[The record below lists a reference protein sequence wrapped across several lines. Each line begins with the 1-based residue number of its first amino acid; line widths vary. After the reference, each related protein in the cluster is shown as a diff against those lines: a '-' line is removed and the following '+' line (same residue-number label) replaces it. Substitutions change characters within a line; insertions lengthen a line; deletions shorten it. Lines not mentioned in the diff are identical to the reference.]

1 MSFEACGPK
10 LAGLLQDLLW
20 GLFLN
25 NPPLLQAIDPVTV
38 LDSGQPVSDDDHG
51 LLALET
57 AVGCFPCQVEKKSRI
72 STKLK
77 LDSLKYDGR
86 NLRNV
91 KPIVQLLNIL

>member
-10 LAGLLQDLLW
+10 LAGLLEELLW
-20 GLFLN
+20 GPFLN
-25 NPPLLQAIDPVTV
+25 NPPLLQAIDSVTV
-38 LDSGQPVSDDDHG
+38 LDRGQPVSDDDHG

-57 AVGCFPCQVEKKSRI
+57 AVGCFLCQVEEKSRI

-86 NLRNV
+86 NLINV
-91 KPIVQLLNIL
+91 KYIVQ

>member
-1 MSFEACGPK
+1 MRFYACGPK
-10 LAGLLQDLLW
+10 LAGLLEDLFWSPQLDN
-20 GLFLN
+20 FT
-25 NPPLLQAIDPVTV
+25 LLQAIDPIAV
-38 LDSGQPVSDDDHG
+38 LDRGQPVSDDDHG

>member
-10 LAGLLQDLLW
+10 LAGLLEDLFWSAYLD
-20 GLFLN
+20 N
-25 NPPLLQAIDPVTV
+25 SSLLQTTDAITV

-51 LLALET
+51 LLTLEE
-57 AVGCFPCQVEKKSRI
+57 AVGCFPCQVEEKSRI

-77 LDSLKYDGR
+77 LDSLKYDGG

-91 KPIVQLLNIL
+91 KSIVQ

>member
-10 LAGLLQDLLW
+10 FAGLLEGLLW
-20 GLFLN
+20 GPFLN
-25 NPPLLQAIDPVTV
+25 NPSLLQAIDPVAV
-38 LDSGQPVSDDDHG
+38 PDSTASMGDDDHG

-57 AVGCFPCQVEKKSRI
+57 AVGCFLCQVEEKSRI

-91 KPIVQLLNIL
+91 KSIVQ

>member
-1 MSFEACGPK
+1 MSFEACGPE
-10 LAGLLQDLLW
+10 LAGLLEDLFWSPHFDNLS
-20 GLFLN
+20 
-25 NPPLLQAIDPVTV
+25 LLQAIDPVTV
-38 LDSGQPVSDDDHG
+38 LDSGQPVCDDDHG

-57 AVGCFPCQVEKKSRI
+57 AVGCFLCQVEEKSRI

-91 KPIVQLLNIL
+91 KFIVQ